1 MDCSLVQKCK
11 YLCRLIKDLQTKA
24 ELQTKAQI
32 LYFPPTYQI
41 LTYLWSVF
49 GLNEA
54 VLQKQSLETRI

>member
-1 MDCSLVQKCK
+1 MSMCL
-11 YLCRLIKDLQTKA
+11 DLQTKA

-32 LYFPPTYQI
+32 LHFPLTYQI
-41 LTYLWSVF
+41 LTYLWSL